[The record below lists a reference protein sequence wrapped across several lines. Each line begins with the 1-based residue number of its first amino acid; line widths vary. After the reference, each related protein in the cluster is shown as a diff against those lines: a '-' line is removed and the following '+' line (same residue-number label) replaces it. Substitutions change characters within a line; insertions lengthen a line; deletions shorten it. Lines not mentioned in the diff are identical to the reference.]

1 MSMSCF
7 YTISTFIVTTI
18 IHIWGLGGL
27 GLRIAR
33 FVGLD
38 EDRQRQQSH
47 FYMLHLSTSTPG
59 LDPPNIS
66 NTVEVDEVP

>member
-1 MSMSCF
+1 MNMSCF
-7 YTISTFIVTTI
+7 YTISMFIVTTI
-18 IHIWGLGGL
+18 IRIWGLGGL

-38 EDRQRQQSH
+38 EDRQRQQS
-47 FYMLHLSTSTPG
+47 YLYKLHLSTLTPG

-66 NTVEVDEVP
+66 TTVAVDEVP